1 MVNFFIQRPI
11 FSAVISII
19 ITIVGALCIAVLP
32 VSQFPSRI
40 SPATVQVVA
49 SYNGASAQVVEQTVA
64 APIEQ
69 QVNGAQGMLYMN
81 SVSSNDG
88 RMVLNIS
95 FDANRDLELATVDV
109 QNRVQLAQSSLPS
122 DVTRAGVS
130 VMKQSPD
137 MVLVINLTS
146 PNNMY
151 DSLFLENYARIN
163 LVDAISRI
171 PGVGNVTLAANLT
184 YGMRVWLDPNKLSEL
199 GLTAVD
205 VANALSEQNVQAPGG
220 QLGQQPSP
228 DNVPYQITVQVKGRL
243 SEPAEFENIILRA
256 GTGGNI
262 VRVKDVGRVELGS
275 ESYRGYT
282 RLNGQ
287 PTSTICIYQLPGA
300 NAIDLAN
307 QVRGVMVERAKS
319 FPEGMEYKIPFDTT
333 RFVRASIES
342 VLHTL
347 FEAVILVLI
356 VVFIFLQ
363 NWRATLIPM
372 ITVPVALIGT
382 FAAFP
387 LLGFSINTITLFAM
401 VLAIGIVVDD
411 AIVVVEAVQHKID
424 HDKLPPMEA
433 TKQAMAEVAGPIV
446 AISLVLMSVFLPSA
460 FMSGTT
466 GRLYQQFAV
475 TVAVSVGISALNALT
490 LSPALCSI
498 LLRPA
503 TPGAGVLGTFF
514 GAFNRGFD
522 ALTRGYGA
530 LVKKGIRMSAIVLL
544 ALLGVV
550 IGTGGVLK
558 VLPTGFVPSED
569 MGYFIASVNLPEA
582 SSLKRNDAL
591 VKKMEAVLLND
602 PAVADTIVLGGLN
615 ILTNGYSSYSTCV
628 FVVLK
633 PWDERKTKELSLG
646 ASIRRMQAQFA
657 QMPEGRIICI
667 PPPTVPGM
675 GSTGGY
681 QFEMQDRSSKSLD
694 ELGKNSGL
702 LWKTAMENKAV
713 GTMFTDFSVSVPQYF
728 FDVDRDKVKSQ
739 GVVLSDVFS
748 TLQIML
754 GGKYVNDFNKYG
766 RTYHVMLQAESQYR
780 ATQDDISRF
789 FVRNSAGSMVPISTL
804 GTGTSIKGPEYIR
817 RYNLY
822 RSVEYTTGAAPGRS
836 TGELIEA
843 IERTVQKTLPQ
854 GYGMEWTGIAFQ
866 EKMAGSQ
873 AMVAFG
879 MGLLMVFLVL
889 AAQYESWSI
898 PFAVI
903 LSIPTSVFGA
913 MSAQMLRGFD
923 NNVYAQIGLVV
934 LIGLAAKN
942 AILIVEFAKMRRE
955 AGLPTA
961 EAALEGALARFR
973 PILMT
978 SFAFIL
984 GVVPLAVASGA
995 GAAARNTMGTA
1006 VFGGMLCAAA
1016 MGVLLIPV
1024 LYSVI
1029 QGFSDRFTKKQPGT
1043 EPDSGPDS
1051 GPENGPGN

>member
-1 MVNFFIQRPI
+1 MVNFFIHRPI

-19 ITIVGALCIAVLP
+19 ITIVGGLCIAVLP

-40 SPATVQVVA
+40 APSTVQVVA
-49 SYNGASAQVVEQTVA
+49 SYSGASAQVVEETVA

-69 QVNGAQGMLYMN
+69 QVNGADGMLYMN

-88 RMVLNIS
+88 RMVLNVS

-109 QNRVQLAQSSLPS
+109 QNRVQLATPSLPA

-137 MVLVINLTS
+137 MVLVVNLTS
-146 PNNMY
+146 PKGIY

-184 YGMRVWLDPNKLSEL
+184 YGMRVWLDPNKMTEL

-205 VANALSEQNVQAPGG
+205 VANAISEQNVQAPAG
-220 QLGQQPSP
+220 QFGQQPAP
-228 DNVPYQITVQVKGRL
+228 EIVANQITVQVKGRL
-243 SEPAEFENIILRA
+243 SEPSEFENIILRA
-256 GTGGNI
+256 GTAGNI

-275 ESYRGYT
+275 ESYRGYS
-282 RLNGQ
+282 RLNTQ

-300 NAIDLAN
+300 NAIDLSNKLRAL
-307 QVRGVMVERAKS
+307 MADRAKS

-347 FEAVILVLI
+347 FEAVILVLV

-363 NWRATLIPM
+363 DWRATLIPM

-382 FAAFP
+382 FASFP

-424 HDKLPPMEA
+424 HDGLAPIEA
-433 TKQAMAEVAGPIV
+433 TKKAMSEVAGPIV

-503 TPGAGVLGTFF
+503 QEKSGALGRFF
-514 GAFNRGFD
+514 GAFNRGFES
-522 ALTRGYGA
+522 LTRGYGE
-530 LVKKGIRMSAIVLL
+530 LVKKAIRMSGIVLL
-544 ALLGVV
+544 ALGGVV
-550 IGTGGVLK
+550 LGTGGVLK

-569 MGYFIASVNLPEA
+569 MGYYIVAVNLPEA
-582 SSLKRNDAL
+582 ASLKRNDAL
-591 VKKMEAVLLND
+591 VKKMEAVLVND

-615 ILTNGYSSYSTCV
+615 ILTGGYSSYTSCL

-633 PWDERKTKELSLG
+633 PWDERTTPQLSLG
-646 ASIRRMQAQFA
+646 ASLKRAQAAFS
-657 QMPEGRIICI
+657 QMPEARIVCI

-681 QFEMQDRSSKSLD
+681 QFEMQDRGSKSVA
-694 ELGKNSGL
+694 ELARNSGE
-702 LWKTAMENKAV
+702 LWKAVAANKAV
-713 GTMFTDFSVSVPQYF
+713 GGAFTDFSVNVPQYF
-728 FDVDRDKVKSQ
+728 FDVDREKVKSQ
-739 GVVLSDVFS
+739 GVALSDVFN

-754 GGKYVNDFNKYG
+754 GGKYVNDFNKFG
-766 RTYHVMLQAESQYR
+766 RTYRVMLQAESQYR
-780 ATQDDISRF
+780 ATEADLSRF
-789 FVRNSAGSMVPISTL
+789 FVRNSSGVMVPLNTL
-804 GTGTSIKGPEYIR
+804 GAGASIKGPEYIR

-822 RSVEYTTGAAPGRS
+822 RAVEFTSGAAPGHS
-836 TGELIEA
+836 TGELIA
-843 IERTVQKTLPQ
+843 AVERAAAKNLPQ

-866 EKMAGSQ
+866 EKQSGSQ
-873 AMVAFG
+873 AVVAFG

-913 MSAQMLRGFD
+913 MTGQMLRGFD

-942 AILIVEFAKMRRE
+942 AILIVEFAKVRRE
-955 AGLPTA
+955 SGLPTA

-984 GVVPLAVASGA
+984 GVVPLALAKGA

-1016 MGVLLIPV
+1016 MGVVLIPV

-1029 QGFSDRFTKKQPGT
+1029 QNLSERLRAKR
-1043 EPDSGPDS
+1043 
-1051 GPENGPGN
+1051 GPGAQGGKGGA

>member
-19 ITIVGALCIAVLP
+19 ITIVGGLCIAILP

-40 SPATVQVVA
+40 SPSTVQVTA
-49 SYNGASAQVVEQTVA
+49 SYNGASAQVVEETVA

-69 QVNGAQGMLYMN
+69 QINGAQGMLYMN

-88 RMVLNIS
+88 RLVLNVS
-95 FDANRDLELATVDV
+95 FEADRDLELATVDV

-122 DVTRAGVS
+122 DVTKSGVS

-137 MVLVINLTS
+137 IVLVVNLTS
-146 PNNMY
+146 PNGMY

-163 LVDAISRI
+163 IVDAISRI
-171 PGVGNVTLAANLT
+171 PGVGNVTLIANLT
-184 YGMRVWLDPNKLSEL
+184 YGMRVWLDPNKLSQL

-220 QLGQQPSP
+220 QLGQQPAP
-228 DNVPYQITVQVKGRL
+228 DNVLNQITVQVKGRL
-243 SEPAEFENIILRA
+243 VEPEEFGNIILRA

-262 VRVKDVGRVELGS
+262 VRVRDVGRVELGS
-275 ESYRGYT
+275 ESYRGFS
-282 RLNGQ
+282 RLNAK
-287 PTSTICIYQLPGA
+287 PTSSLVIYQLPGA
-300 NAIDLAN
+300 NAMDLAK
-307 QVRGVMVERAKS
+307 QVRAVMADRAKA
-319 FPEGMEYKIPFDTT
+319 FPEGIEYKVPFDTT
-333 RFVRASIES
+333 RFVSASIES

-347 FEAVILVLI
+347 LEAVVLVLI

-363 NWRATLIPM
+363 DWRATLIPM

-382 FAAFP
+382 FAFFP

-424 HDKLPPMEA
+424 HEKLSPIEA
-433 TKQAMAEVAGPIV
+433 TKSAMSEVAGPIV
-446 AISLVLMSVFLPSA
+446 AISLVLMSVFLPAA

-475 TVAVSVGISALNALT
+475 TVAVSVAISAINALT
-490 LSPALCSI
+490 LSPALCAL
-498 LLRPA
+498 LLRP
-503 TPGAGVLGTFF
+503 GTTKTGILARFF

-522 ALTRGYGA
+522 TFTRGYGA

-544 ALLGVV
+544 GLLGVV
-550 IGTGGVLK
+550 AATGGVIK

-569 MGYFIASVNLPEA
+569 MGYYIMSVNLPEA
-582 SSLKRNDAL
+582 ASLKRNDA
-591 VKKMEAVLLND
+591 VVRKIEDVLLKD
-602 PAVADTIVLGGLN
+602 PAVADTIVMGGLN
-615 ILTNGYSSYSTCV
+615 ILTNGYSSYTSCV

-633 PWDERKTKELSLG
+633 PWEERKTKELSLP
-646 ASIRRMQAQFA
+646 ASIKRAQAAFN
-657 QMPEGRIICI
+657 QMPEARILCI

-681 QFEMQDRSSKSLD
+681 QFELQDRSSKSIA
-694 ELGKNSGL
+694 ELGKNSAI
-702 LWKTAMENKAV
+702 LWKTAMESKSV
-713 GTMFTDFSVSVPQYF
+713 GGMFTDFSVNVPQYY

-739 GVVLSDVFS
+739 GVVLNDVFS

-754 GGKYVNDFNKYG
+754 GGKYVNDFNRFG
-766 RTYHVMLQAESQYR
+766 RTYRVMLQAEPQYR
-780 ATQDDISRF
+780 STEEDIARF
-789 FVRNSAGSMVPISTL
+789 FVRNGAGNMMPLSTL
-804 GTGTSIKGPEYIR
+804 GLGTYIKGPEYIR

-822 RSVEYTTGAAPGRS
+822 RSVEFTSGAAPGYS
-836 TGELIEA
+836 SGDLINAVEQA
-843 IERTVQKTLPQ
+843 VAKTAPQ

-866 EKMAGSQ
+866 EKQAGSQ
-873 AMVAFG
+873 AVIAFG

-903 LSIPTSVFGA
+903 LSIPTSVLGA
-913 MSAQMLRGFD
+913 MSAQLLRGYD

-942 AILIVEFAKMRRE
+942 AILIVEFAKMKRE
-955 AGLPTA
+955 EGLSTN

-984 GVVPLAVASGA
+984 GVVPLALASGA

-1006 VFGGMLCAAA
+1006 VFGGMLMAVVL
-1016 MGVLLIPV
+1016 GVVLIPV

-1029 QGFSDRFTKKQPGT
+1029 QGLSDRFGKKPVAGEPGAKADQQEAT
-1043 EPDSGPDS
+1043 TRHG
-1051 GPENGPGN
+1051 

>member
-1 MVNFFIQRPI
+1 MVNFFIRRPI

-19 ITIVGALCIAVLP
+19 ITIVGALCIVVLP

-40 SPATVQVVA
+40 SPSTVQVVA
-49 SYNGASAQVVEQTVA
+49 SYNGASAQVVEETVA

-69 QVNGAQGMLYMN
+69 QVNGAQDMLYMN

-95 FDANRDLELATVDV
+95 FAADRDLELATVDV
-109 QNRVQLAQSSLPS
+109 QNRVQLAEATLPS

-137 MVLVINLTS
+137 MVLVVNLTS
-146 PNNMY
+146 PKGMY

-163 LVDAISRI
+163 IVDAISRI

-184 YGMRVWLDPNKLSEL
+184 YGMRVWLDPNKLSQM

-205 VANALSEQNVQAPGG
+205 VANALTEQNVQAPGG
-220 QLGQQPSP
+220 QLGQQPAP
-228 DNVPYQITVQVKGRL
+228 ENIPYQITVQVKGRL
-243 SEPAEFENIILRA
+243 TEPAEFENIILRA
-256 GTGGNI
+256 GQGGNI
-262 VRVKDVGRVELGS
+262 VRLKDVGRVELGS

-282 RLNGQ
+282 RLNAQ

-307 QVRGVMVERAKS
+307 KVRAVMADRAKA

-363 NWRATLIPM
+363 DWRATLIPM

-424 HDKLPPMEA
+424 HDKLSPVEA
-433 TKQAMAEVAGPIV
+433 TKKAMAEVAGPIV

-503 TPGAGVLGTFF
+503 TEKTGLLARFF
-514 GAFNRGFD
+514 AAFNRGFD
-522 ALTRGYGA
+522 AFTRGYGA

-544 ALLGVV
+544 GLLGLV

-569 MGYFIASVNLPEA
+569 MGYYIVSVNLPEA
-582 SSLKRNDAL
+582 SSLTRNNAL
-591 VKKMEAVLLND
+591 VKKMEAVLLKD

-615 ILTNGYSSYSTCV
+615 ILTGGYSSYTSCL

-633 PWDERKTKELSLG
+633 PWDERQTKELSLAAAIG
-646 ASIRRMQAQFA
+646 RAQAAFG
-657 QMPEGRIICI
+657 QMPEGRVICI

-681 QFEMQDRSSKSLD
+681 QFEMQDRSSKSIA
-694 ELGKNSGL
+694 ELGKNMGL
-702 LWKTAMENKAV
+702 LWKATAQNKAV
-713 GTMFTDFSVSVPQYF
+713 GGLFTDFSVGVPQYF
-728 FDVDRDKVKSQ
+728 FDVDRDKVKTQ
-739 GVVLSDVFS
+739 GVVLNDVFS

-754 GGKYVNDFNKYG
+754 GGKYVNDFNRFG
-766 RTYHVMLQAESQYR
+766 RTYKVMLQADPQYR
-780 ATQDDISRF
+780 ATDDDISRY
-789 FVRNSAGSMVPISTL
+789 FVRNSSGSMVPLSTL
-804 GTGTSIKGPEYIR
+804 GQGTNIKGPEYIR

-822 RSVEYTTGAAPGRS
+822 RSVEFTSGAAPGHS
-836 TGELIEA
+836 TGELIDA
-843 IERTVQKTLPQ
+843 VERSVQKTLPQ

-866 EKMAGSQ
+866 EKQAGSQ

-889 AAQYESWSI
+889 AAQYESWTI

-913 MSAQMLRGFD
+913 MTAQMLRGFD

-961 EAALEGALARFR
+961 EAAVEGALARFR

-984 GVVPLAVASGA
+984 GVVPLALAHGA

-1016 MGVLLIPV
+1016 IGVVLIPV
-1024 LYSVI
+1024 LYSSI
-1029 QGFSDRFTKKQPGT
+1029 QGFTERFGKKNA
-1043 EPDSGPDS
+1043 GPTGNGS
-1051 GPENGPGN
+1051 GPEMQ